1 VNNILDHLNKM
12 TDMIVMEHET
22 SYIMAYKEHMVKVQ
36 MELIDMKR
44 KTTET
49 YYKMKAEDRT
59 KLLEGSIA
67 WLRKEVMK
75 LMRALE
81 KAQDQNKDMR
91 KELDEARKEK
101 AFMME
106 YTVCTKKENLR
117 LKKTVE
123 QLKDPDN
130 IMRYAKAIVRN
141 EEADDTVADELPEKA
156 NMIIKSTS
164 EAGFNFMKSPMNV
177 NADLVFH
184 PPTFSPVTE
193 LNPTTKH
200 ATRSNETSSMFGGRH
215 QRISTTQET
224 MRRASD
230 NDQTSNALSKTLLSF
245 HQRTKSGGGMR
256 PNQMLGNQRYQVGT
270 VSGQLTIA
278 ENVKSMDQNFIFA
291 NDYLLQ

>member
-1 VNNILDHLNKM
+1 M

-59 KLLEGSIA
+59 KFLEGSIA

-81 KAQDQNKDMR
+81 KAQDQNKEMR

-156 NMIIKSTS
+156 SMIIKSTS

-177 NADLVFH
+177 NPDLVFH

-200 ATRSNETSSMFGGRH
+200 ATRSNETSSIFGGRH
-215 QRISTTQET
+215 QRISTAQET

-230 NDQTSNALSKTLLSF
+230 KDQASNALSKTLLSF

-256 PNQMLGNQRYQVGT
+256 PQQMLGNQRYQVGT